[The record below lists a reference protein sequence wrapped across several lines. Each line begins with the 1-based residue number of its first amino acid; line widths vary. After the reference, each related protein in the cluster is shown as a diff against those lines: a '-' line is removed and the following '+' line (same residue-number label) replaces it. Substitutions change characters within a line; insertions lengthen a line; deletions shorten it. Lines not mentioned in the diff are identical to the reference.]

1 MITIIKNKA
10 FTLVEIMV
18 VVIIISVLLTFFVPN
33 LVSAWKGTKKDLAKT
48 QLYTLRKVIHQ
59 YAADMNKYP
68 VDFTEILRVGYL
80 KEIPLNPLTNG
91 YDWQVRPYGL
101 DPLTDINWNYYIS
114 KDGKIFSQ
122 NRNNSIDSST
132 WSPPSTTAWYTNNFI
147 LFDIRIPDELDPGSE
162 IDDKWSKM
170 PPE

>member
-1 MITIIKNKA
+1 LIIIIKKKA

-18 VVIIISVLLTFFVPN
+18 VVIIISVLLTFFIPE
-33 LVSAWKGTKKDLAKT
+33 LISSWQSTKKDLAKT

-59 YAADMNKYP
+59 YAADMNRYP
-68 VDFTEILRVGYL
+68 EDFAEILRVGYI

-91 YDWQVRPYGL
+91 YDWQVRPFGL
-101 DPLTDINWNYYIS
+101 DPLVDSSWNYYVG

-122 NRNNSIDSST
+122 NRNNSLDSATWSST
-132 WSPPSTTAWYTNNFI
+132 SNAWYTNNFI
-147 LFDIRIPDELDPGSE
+147 LFDIRIPDELDPTMK

-170 PPE
+170 PIE